1 MIVTKGTFCDKPYR
15 ELALESLAD
24 EKWSHR
30 LFSSIKLHK
39 GSYYLLQTCLNTLSE
54 GVYLTQ
60 SATQN
65 KVKLFPERTKVFK
78 NSFFFHIVLKNE
90 VKLNDNIRNI
100 DLINKFRATILHF
113 VKSKKN

>member
-78 NSFFFHIVLKNE
+78 NSFFS
-90 VKLNDNIRNI
+90 
-100 DLINKFRATILHF
+100 ILY
-113 VKSKKN
+113 